1 MTLSR
6 YARVTD
12 KFPREFL
19 LLKGRG
25 CFHKKCL
32 FCDYYKDACEEPF
45 EDNRRVLDK
54 VTGEFGTVDIVNS
67 GSVHEL
73 DPQTLRYI
81 RKTADDKNVETLWFE
96 AHYAYRSRLDEIRRA
111 FPGQTVKFRTG
122 IESFHEGFRR
132 AMNKGIPHVLPEE
145 VRRYFEGVCLL
156 VGVEGQ
162 TKEIVQRDIDT
173 AARLF
178 EYFSVNLFCP
188 NTTPVRKDAS
198 LAAWFLR
205 DLYPRVKRLANC
217 EVLLDNT
224 DLGVG

>member
-1 MTLSR
+1 MTTVR
-6 YARVTD
+6 YARVGD

-32 FCDYYKDACEEPF
+32 FCDYYRDASQEPF
-45 EDNRRVLDK
+45 ADNRRVLDR

-81 RKTADDKNVETLWFE
+81 RKTAEDKNVETLWFE
-96 AHYAYRSRLDEIRRA
+96 AHYAYRARLDEIRRE
-111 FPGQTVKFRTG
+111 FPSQTVKFRTG
-122 IESFHEGFRR
+122 IESFHAGFRR
-132 AMNKGIPHVLPEE
+132 AMNKGIPDIPPEE
-145 VRRYFEGVCLL
+145 VRRYFDGVCLL

-162 TKEIVQRDIDT
+162 TKELVERDIDT
-173 AARLF
+173 ASRLF
-178 EYFSVNLFCP
+178 EYFSVNVFCP
-188 NTTPVRKDAS
+188 NTTPVKRDA
-198 LAAWFLR
+198 LLVAWFLQEV
-205 DLYPRVKRLANC
+205 YPRARQLPGC

>member
-1 MTLSR
+1 MKR

-12 KFPREFL
+12 KFPRELL

-32 FCDYYKDACEEPF
+32 FCDYYKDTCQDPF
-45 EDNRRVLDK
+45 RENRPVLDR
-54 VTGEFGTVDIVNS
+54 VTGELGTLDIVNS

-81 RKTADDKNVETLWFE
+81 QKTADDKHVETLWFE
-96 AHYAYRSRLDEIRRA
+96 AHYAYHPRLDEIRRA
-111 FPGQTVKFRTG
+111 FPNQTVKFRTG

-132 AMNKGIPHVLPEE
+132 AMHKGIPDVSPEE
-145 VRRYFEGVCLL
+145 VRRHFDGVCLL

-162 TKEIVQRDIDT
+162 TKEIVEGDIRI

-178 EYFSVNLFCP
+178 EYFSVNVFCP
-188 NTTPVRKDAS
+188 NTTPVRRDES
-198 LAAWFLR
+198 LVTWFLR
-205 DLYPRVKRLANC
+205 EAYPRARQLANC
-217 EVLLDNT
+217 EVLIDNR

>member
-1 MTLSR
+1 
-6 YARVTD
+6 
-12 KFPREFL
+12 
-19 LLKGRG
+19 
-25 CFHKKCL
+25 L

-45 EDNRRVLDK
+45 ADNRRVLDK

-96 AHYAYRSRLDEIRRA
+96 AHYAYHPRLDEIRRA

-132 AMNKGIPHVLPEE
+132 AMNKGIPHVSPEE
-145 VRRYFEGVCLL
+145 VRRHFEGVCLL

-162 TKEIVQRDIDT
+162 TKEIVRRDIDT

-188 NTTPVRKDAS
+188 NTTPVRKDES